1 MTGKR
6 LFLLVIAAALLAACG
21 AHAPAGRTIV
31 PIDTHSYAFLGQVES
46 REGGRPD
53 RVRASFMLPE
63 AASAKVPAVV
73 LLHGSTGQGAQE
85 WYYADL
91 LNSWGVA
98 VLAVDSFAGRDVED
112 TLFDQSAVSE
122 ASMMADAY
130 AALNLLSRDPRIDP
144 YRIGL
149 IGFSK
154 GGGPALLAALD
165 RYRKV
170 LAEGR
175 NRFAL
180 HVAFYPW
187 CGFSFQDETA
197 TGAPI
202 LILSGGMDRVTPAAL
217 CAVFAGRLRRDNPGL
232 PLEMETYPA
241 GGHAFDYPHPVF
253 RLLGE
258 LPVRGNIPGRCFFE
272 ETAPGTFRERSS
284 DLTVTA
290 ENVRYALSLCS
301 APDPDAAAIYDP
313 AGAEDARRRLR
324 TAVGA
329 ALLGQGQQAS
339 TLAPAKDQWTRPVS
353 GTRKGETGE

>member
-1 MTGKR
+1 MLGKPH
-6 LFLLVIAAALLAACG
+6 FLLVLAAGLLAACG
-21 AHAPAGRTIV
+21 ARAPAGRAIL
-31 PIDTHSYAFLGQVES
+31 PIDTRSYAFLGQVES
-46 REGGRPD
+46 RAAGRAET
-53 RVRASFMLPE
+53 VRASFMMPE
-63 AASAKVPAVV
+63 AAGTAVPAVV
-73 LLHGSTGQGAQE
+73 MLHGSTGQGAQE
-85 WYYADL
+85 WYYAGL

-98 VLAVDSFAGRDVED
+98 VLAVDSFAGRDVKD

-130 AALNLLSRDPRIDP
+130 AALNLLSRDPRIDSH
-144 YRIGL
+144 RIGI

-154 GGGPALLAALD
+154 GGGPALLAALE
-165 RYRKV
+165 RYRRV

-187 CGFSFQDETA
+187 CGFAFRDETA

-217 CAVFAGRLRRDNPGL
+217 CEGFAGRLRRDNPGL

-241 GGHAFDYPHPVF
+241 GGHAFDYPHPMF

-290 ENVRYALSLCS
+290 ENVGYALSLCS
-301 APDPDAAAIYDP
+301 APDPEAAAIYDP

-324 TAVGA
+324 AAVGA
-329 ALLGQGQQAS
+329 ALLGQGPQAS
-339 TLAPAKDQWTRPVS
+339 TLAPAEDQWTRPVS
-353 GTRKGETGE
+353 GTRKGEIGE